1 MENIETADFADAINR
16 ELYSRSVQIRNYLH
30 HAEGTK
36 HWEEYCTCTEEVQK
50 SDRIVVVTTPFRSRP
65 KMPKVTFFKKSLW
78 NARANSAFNHFY
90 H

>member
-50 SDRIVVVTTPFRSRP
+50 SDRIVLVHPFAHAQKCQKWHFSKNHCETQEPIQLSTTSII
-65 KMPKVTFFKKSLW
+65 S
-78 NARANSAFNHFY
+78 
-90 H
+90 